1 MKKIFIIFLFFI
13 FSFQTWTKADISSF
27 EIEGISIGDSLL
39 DYFSIAEINKA
50 VDESTDDR
58 IYIVKSFVYQKKFK
72 IYDAVQISYK
82 ANDNKKIVTSIGG
95 VISFPNKIDVC
106 KKKMYQIDKD
116 LINLFPNAVRKDWG
130 KYDNPDSSGHYFP
143 ITFDFDDSSMAM
155 VSCHDWNKST
165 RIDDNL
171 KVSLFE
177 AKYASYVKNQ
187 N

>member
-1 MKKIFIIFLFFI
+1 MKIFLTTLFLLFI
-13 FSFQTWTKADISSF
+13 FQSCVRANDISNF
-27 EIEGISIGDSLL
+27 EIEGVSIGDSLL
-39 DYFSIAEINKA
+39 NYFSVAEINKA
-50 VDESTDDR
+50 VDESANDK
-58 IYIVKSFVYQKKFK
+58 IYIVKSFIEEKKFK

-82 ANDNKKIVTSIGG
+82 ANDNKKIITSIAG
-95 VISFPNKIDVC
+95 VISFPNRIDEC
-106 KKKMYQIDKD
+106 KKKMSQIDED
-116 LINLFPNAVRKDWG
+116 LINLFPNTIRKDWG
-130 KYDNPDSSGHYFP
+130 KYDNPDNSGHYFP
-143 ITFDFDDSSMAM
+143 ITFDFDDASIAM